1 MKKFV
6 PLAALVTI
14 ATFAVVPVA
23 VLAETAAPVGEA
35 AHEVA
40 AAAEI
45 NAGKMLYSSHGYRI
59 ASIYRVNQE
68 GDPQIILSGRLVTV
82 PASTLSVVDGK
93 VTTSLSKKEIAA
105 AR

>member
-6 PLAALVTI
+6 PLAAFATI
-14 ATFAVVPVA
+14 AALPTAVF
-23 VLAETAAPVGEA
+23 AETEQSAGESTPEA
-35 AHEVA
+35 AVS
-40 AAAEI
+40 AEI

-82 PASTLSVVDGK
+82 PASTLSVVDDK
-93 VTTSLSKKEIAA
+93 ITTSLSKKEIAA

>member
-1 MKKFV
+1 MKMFV

-23 VLAETAAPVGEA
+23 VLAETAPAVGEA
-35 AHEVA
+35 TDEVA

-45 NAGKMLYSSHGYRI
+45 NAGKMLYGPNGYRI
-59 ASIYRVNQE
+59 ASIYRVTQE
-68 GDPQIILSGRLVTV
+68 GNPQVILSGRLVTV
-82 PASTLSVVDGK
+82 PASTLSVVDDK
-93 VTTSLSKKEIAA
+93 ITTSLSKKEIAA